1 MVEKIVE
8 DFHKA
13 EEEYRNLSHFENKED
28 FLKRLWD
35 VHRQIDRKSLPG
47 SIQNGF
53 TESAKFGE
61 LMPES
66 AYLIEWMSDD
76 HGELV
81 SDFVCDKLSDKEK
94 DEFNK
99 LAIEWFDQIKE
110 QRKILKAA

>member
-81 SDFVCDKLSDKEK
+81 SNFLCDKLSDKEK